1 MDTYLKQNEVWLNN
15 VQGYWKEDLLSV
27 QGNDEELKDRFYK
40 SLEFGTGG
48 LRGIIG
54 SGTNRM
60 NIYTVKKASF
70 GLAQYVVSKNKNAKI
85 AVSYDSRN
93 FSYEF
98 AHAAAEVFASFGI
111 KVYIFSTLNPTPLL
125 SFAVRELN
133 CDAGVMVTAS
143 HNPKEYN
150 GYKVY
155 GPDGC
160 QLTLEA
166 SEEVLKKIEA
176 IEDIFS
182 IQTDT
187 FENYLKD
194 NKIEY
199 ISSEVYL
206 NFIGSV
212 ISRSVSDDAPKNIK
226 LVYTPLNGTGYI
238 PVKDVLRRR
247 GFENVYIVP
256 EQELPDGSFKTC
268 PYPNPE
274 AQEAL
279 TLAIK
284 LADAKKADLILAT
297 DPDCDRLGVGVRHK
311 GKIKLITGNEIGILL
326 VDYLL
331 SERKRLGTLPQNPII
346 IKTIVSTDLIY
357 DIAKD
362 YNAEVIDVL
371 TGFKFI
377 GEKIGLLESRG
388 EVDRFVFAFEESYG
402 YLAGP
407 YVRDKDGVVA
417 AMLVAEMADKY
428 LSQGKTLVD
437 RLEELYE
444 HYGYHTSVQKS
455 IEFKGIQGAQEMN
468 QKIDAIRN
476 NPPSALG
483 KYDVKQFKDY
493 LRGIDDLPASN
504 VLSIIVDGAKVLIR
518 PSGTEPKLKIYVL
531 ASSST
536 PSQVKTFSQE
546 LLTAA
551 AKYFE

>member
-1 MDTYLKQNEVWLNN
+1 MDYISKQNEIWLNN
-15 VQGYWKEDLLSV
+15 VQGFWKEDLLSV
-27 QGNDEELKDRFYK
+27 QNNIEEIKDRFYK

-60 NIYTVKKASF
+60 NIYTVRKASY
-70 GLAQYVVSKNKNAKI
+70 GLAQYAVSKNKNAKI
-85 AVSYDSRN
+85 AISYDSRN

-111 KVYIFSTLNPTPLL
+111 KVYIFSTLNSTPLL
-125 SFAVRELN
+125 SFAVRELK

-166 SEEVLKKIEA
+166 SEEVLKRIEA
-176 IEDIFS
+176 IEDIFA
-182 IQTDT
+182 IKTDA
-187 FENYLKD
+187 FENYLKA
-194 NKIEY
+194 NTIEY
-199 ISSEVYL
+199 ISSEVYEKFVA
-206 NFIGSV
+206 NV
-212 ISRSVSDDAPKNIK
+212 IKCSVSDGSKKDIK

-256 EQELPDGSFKTC
+256 EQELPDGNFKTC

-279 TLAIK
+279 ALAIK

-297 DPDCDRLGVGVRHK
+297 DPDCDRLGVGVKHK
-311 GKIKLITGNEIGILL
+311 GKIRLLTGNETGTLL
-326 VDYLL
+326 ADYLL
-331 SERKRLGTLPQNPII
+331 SQRKNLGTLPKDPIL
-346 IKTIVSTDLIY
+346 IKTIVSTDIIY

-362 YNAEVIDVL
+362 YNAQVIDVL

-377 GEKIGLLESRG
+377 GEQIGLLESKG
-388 EVDRFVFAFEESYG
+388 EADRFVFGFEESYG

-417 AMLVAEMADKY
+417 AMLVAEMADYY
-428 LSQGKTLVD
+428 LKQGKTLVD
-437 RLEELYE
+437 RLEEIYQK
-444 HYGYHTSVQKS
+444 YGYHTSLQKS
-455 IEFKGIQGAQEMN
+455 IEFKGMQGAQEMT

-476 NPPSALG
+476 NPPAALG
-483 KYDVKQFKDY
+483 KYEVKEFKDY
-493 LRGIDDLPASN
+493 LQGIDNLPKSN
-504 VLSIIVDGAKVLIR
+504 VLSIALKGAKVLIR

-536 PSQVKTFSQE
+536 PSELKDFSQE
-546 LLTAA
+546 LLNSAV
-551 AKYFE
+551 KYFV